1 MDHLDDIALEGART
15 GEAAPEELLHLESC
29 PACRERLAA
38 LEDLV
43 ENLAA
48 DRPSLDIPE
57 QIDRRI
63 LWDARKAARR
73 STRRRTVRIAAWA
86 ATVAAT
92 VLLGLWIAPEFQRHP
107 EHVPAVV
114 QSRYDLN
121 RDGGVDILD
130 AFWLARTLESESVRR
145 PEWDFNGDGVI
156 DDGDTDHLAAAA
168 VSLGRPV
175 Q

>member
-1 MDHLDDIALEGART
+1 VDHLDDIALESART
-15 GEAAPEELLHLESC
+15 GEAAPEELQHLESC

-38 LEDLV
+38 IEDLV
-43 ENLAA
+43 DNLVP
-48 DRPSLDIPE
+48 DRPPLDVPE
-57 QIDRRI
+57 EVDRRI
-63 LWDARKAARR
+63 LWDARRAARR
-73 STRRRTVRIAAWA
+73 SKRRRTVRIAAWA

-92 VLLGLWIAPEFQRHP
+92 VLLGLWIAPYFHLLEEAAP
-107 EHVPAVV
+107 PVV

-145 PEWDFNGDGVI
+145 PEWDLNGDGEV
-156 DDGDTDHLAAAA
+156 DAADTDHLAAAA

-175 Q
+175 R